1 VKTSTKYRV
10 IYKHRDKY
18 AISVMCSFFS
28 VSRSGYYD
36 FVRRINIP
44 DRDEPLK
51 SLIEERR
58 AGRYGKTLGCR
69 RMQLWLVQKKH
80 LHYNYKTVWR
90 VMRKYGLLSV
100 CRRRRYY
107 RHSEILHV
115 YPNLLNRNFEAGCP
129 NQKWVTDISYIQT
142 PQGTLY
148 LSAIRDLYDGSIVSY
163 RTSTLQNCKLVLDT
177 IKAAMKQEKVT
188 AELQLHSDQGFQYT
202 SQGYFTLTQKYSITP
217 SMSRRANPY
226 DNAMAE
232 NFFGMLKT
240 ECIYLCKPQTIAE
253 AKLLIDDYI
262 QYFNN
267 ERICL
272 KTKLTPLEKR
282 CQLA

>member
-1 VKTSTKYRV
+1 
-10 IYKHRDKY
+10 
-18 AISVMCSFFS
+18 MCRFFS
-28 VSRSGYYD
+28 VSRSVYYD
-36 FVRRINIP
+36 FIKRIDEQ
-44 DRDEPLK
+44 DRDEALK
-51 SLIEERR
+51 ALIEERR
-58 AGRYGKTLGCR
+58 ARRYGKTLGCR
-69 RMQLWLVQKKH
+69 KMQLWLEQQKN

-90 VMRKYGLLSV
+90 VMNKYGLLSV

-107 RHSEILHV
+107 RPSEILHI
-115 YPNLLNRNFEAGCP
+115 YPNLLNRNFEAQRP

-148 LSAIRDLYDGSIVSY
+148 LSVIRDLFDGSIVFY
-163 RTSTLQNCKLVLDT
+163 RTSTLQNCKLVFDT
-177 IKAAMKQEKVT
+177 VKAAIRQEKVT

-202 SQGYFTLTQKYSITP
+202 SQGYFTLTQKYGIIP

-240 ECIYLCKPQTIAE
+240 ECIYLYKPQTIAE
-253 AKLLIDDYI
+253 AKLLINDYI
-262 QYFNN
+262 DYFNN

-272 KTKLTPLEKR
+272 NTKLTPLEKR
-282 CQLA
+282 FQLA

>member
-1 VKTSTKYRV
+1 MKASTKYRV

-18 AISVMCSFFS
+18 SISTMCRFFC

-36 FVRRINIP
+36 FVKRIDIP

-69 RMQLWLVQKKH
+69 RMQLWLAQEKH

-129 NQKWVTDISYIQT
+129 NQKWVTDISYIPT

-148 LSAIRDLYDGSIVSY
+148 LSVIRDLFDGSIVSY
-163 RTSTLQNCKLVLDT
+163 RTSTLQNCKLVFDT
-177 IKAAMKQEKVT
+177 IKDAMKKEAVT

-202 SQGYFTLTQKYSITP
+202 SPGYFTLIKKYGIIP

-226 DNAMAE
+226 DNAMVE

-240 ECIYLCKPQTIAE
+240 ECIHLCKPQTIAE

-267 ERICL
+267 ERVCL
-272 KTKLTPLEKR
+272 KTKLTPIQKR
-282 CQLA
+282 CQLV

>member
-1 VKTSTKYRV
+1 MKASVKYRV
-10 IYKHRDKY
+10 IYRHKDKY
-18 AISVMCSFFS
+18 AVVLMCKFFN

-36 FVRRINIP
+36 FVCRMDQP
-44 DRDEPLK
+44 DRDEPLRM
-51 SLIEERR
+51 LIEERR

-69 RMQLWLVQKKH
+69 TMQLWLEREKH
-80 LHYNYKTVWR
+80 RHYNYKTVWR

-107 RHSEILHV
+107 RHSEVLHV
-115 YPNLLNRNFEAGCP
+115 YANLLNRNFEAEHP

-148 LSAIRDLYDGSIVSY
+148 LSTIRDLFDGSIVSY
-163 RTSTLQNCKLVLDT
+163 RTSTLQNCKLVFDT
-177 IKAAMKQEKVT
+177 LKAAMKQEKVT

-202 SQGYFTLTQKYSITP
+202 SQGYFTLTKKYGITP

-232 NFFGMLKT
+232 NFFSLLKT
-240 ECIYLCKPQTIAE
+240 ECIYPCKPQTISD
-253 AKLLIDDYI
+253 AKLLVDDYI
-262 QYFNN
+262 DYFNN

-272 KTKLTPLEKR
+272 KSKLTPLEKR
-282 CQLA
+282 RQLA

>member
-1 VKTSTKYRV
+1 MKANIKYRV

-18 AISVMCSFFS
+18 AISTMCRFFD

-36 FVRRINIP
+36 FVKRADIP

-51 SLIEERR
+51 ALIEERR
-58 AGRYGKTLGCR
+58 SGRYGKTLGCR
-69 RMQLWLVQKKH
+69 RMQLWLEKEKH
-80 LHYNYKTVWR
+80 QHYNYKTIWR
-90 VMRKYGLLSV
+90 VMAKYGLLSV

-107 RHSEILHV
+107 RHNEILHV
-115 YPNLLNRNFEAGCP
+115 YPNLLNRNFEAEGP

-148 LSAIRDLYDGSIVSY
+148 LSVIRDLFDGSIVSY
-163 RTSTLQNCKLVLDT
+163 RTSTLQNCKLVFDT
-177 IKAAMKQEKVT
+177 IKAAMKKEKVT

-202 SQGYFTLTQKYSITP
+202 SQGYFTLTQKYGISP

-226 DNAMAE
+226 DNAIAE

-240 ECIYLCKPQTIAE
+240 ECIYLCKPKTIAE

-262 QYFNN
+262 EYFNN

-272 KTKLTPLEKR
+272 KTKLTPLQKR

>member
-1 VKTSTKYRV
+1 MKANIKYRV
-10 IYKHRDKY
+10 IYKNRGKY
-18 AISVMCSFFS
+18 AISIMCSFFE

-36 FVRRINIP
+36 FVKRIDEP

-51 SLIEERR
+51 ALIEERR

-69 RMQLWLVQKKH
+69 RIQLWLVQKKH

-90 VMRKYGLLSV
+90 VMSKYGLLSV
-100 CRRRRYY
+100 CRRKRYY
-107 RHSEILHV
+107 RHSETLHV
-115 YPNLLNRNFEAGCP
+115 YPNLLNRNFEAGRP

-148 LSAIRDLYDGSIVSY
+148 LSAIRDLFDGSIVSY
-163 RTSTLQNCKLVLDT
+163 LTSTLQNCKLVFDT
-177 IKAAMKQEKVT
+177 VKAAIKKEKVT

-202 SQGYFTLTQKYSITP
+202 SQVYFNLTKEYGITP
-217 SMSRRANPY
+217 SMSRRGNPY

-253 AKLLIDDYI
+253 AKILIDDYI
-262 QYFNN
+262 EYFNN

-272 KTKLTPLEKR
+272 KTKLTPIQKR

>member
-1 VKTSTKYRV
+1 MKASTKYRV

-18 AISVMCSFFS
+18 AISTMCRFFC

-36 FVRRINIP
+36 FVKRIDIP

-69 RMQLWLVQKKH
+69 RMQLWLAQKKH
-80 LHYNYKTVWR
+80 VYYNYKTVWR

-129 NQKWVTDISYIQT
+129 NQKWVTDISYIPT

-148 LSAIRDLYDGSIVSY
+148 LSVIRDLFDGSIVSY
-163 RTSTLQNCKLVLDT
+163 RTSTLQNCKLVFDT
-177 IKAAMKQEKVT
+177 IKDAMKKEAVT

-202 SQGYFTLTQKYSITP
+202 SPGYFTLIKKYGIIP

-267 ERICL
+267 ERVCL
-272 KTKLTPLEKR
+272 KTKLTPIQKR
-282 CQLA
+282 CQLV

>member
-1 VKTSTKYRV
+1 
-10 IYKHRDKY
+10 
-18 AISVMCSFFS
+18 MCKFFN

-36 FVRRINIP
+36 FVCRMDQP
-44 DRDEPLK
+44 DRDEPLRM
-51 SLIEERR
+51 LIEERR

-69 RMQLWLVQKKH
+69 TMQLWLEREKH
-80 LHYNYKTVWR
+80 RHYNYKTVWR

-107 RHSEILHV
+107 RHSEVLHV
-115 YPNLLNRNFEAGCP
+115 YANLLNRNFEAEHP

-142 PQGTLY
+142 PQETLY
-148 LSAIRDLYDGSIVSY
+148 LSTIRDLFDGSIVSY
-163 RTSTLQNCKLVLDT
+163 RTSTLQNCKLVFDT
-177 IKAAMKQEKVT
+177 LKAAMKQEKVT

-202 SQGYFTLTQKYSITP
+202 SQGYFTLTKKYGITP

-232 NFFGMLKT
+232 NFFSLLKT
-240 ECIYLCKPQTIAE
+240 ECIYPCKPQTISD
-253 AKLLIDDYI
+253 AKLLVDDYI
-262 QYFNN
+262 DYFNN

-272 KTKLTPLEKR
+272 KSKLTPLEKR
-282 CQLA
+282 RQLA